1 MNYKYDKNKNIIF
14 WLFVLPINILING
27 ILSRYLKKNGIL
39 FHFIYINYFYLNNS
53 TISDKILKLDF
64 IRELFSLN

>member
-1 MNYKYDKNKNIIF
+1 MVVRVTYKYSNQWHFVKIF
-14 WLFVLPINILING
+14 
-27 ILSRYLKKNGIL
+27 KKNGIL

-53 TISDKILKLDF
+53 TISNKILKLDF